1 MMFNGELIRA
11 AIALEP
17 GTWLHQLS
25 TGKGTPQEKV
35 QFLFI
40 AGLGR
45 KPRPEE
51 LAVATQILVARKGEV
66 GGMLQDMW
74 WAILNSNEFIFNH

>member
-1 MMFNGELIRA
+1 LIRA

-25 TGKGTPQEKV
+25 TGKGTPQDKV

-51 LAVATQILVARKGEV
+51 LSVATQILVARKGEV